1 MYRPLPRS
9 SSGLANQHSDSLTNI
24 QPAIFRSNINPATTN
39 PQPPTM
45 FSDAMTDNTFLD
57 PTTQAQLSA
66 TASSSPAPGPANTAR
81 LTIIGAA
88 ELEVLRKHNRILR
101 SNNISIMKLKNE
113 MEVRALAAERRVELL
128 ERELKE
134 ARGGL

>member
-9 SSGLANQHSDSLTNI
+9 SSGLTNQHSDSLTYI
-24 QPAIFRSNINPATTN
+24 PQPIFQSNINPATTN
-39 PQPPTM
+39 PTIQTM
-45 FSDAMTDNTFLD
+45 FSDAMSDNTLLD

-66 TASSSPAPGPANTAR
+66 ASSSPAPGPTSPAR

-113 MEVRALAAERRVELL
+113 MEVRVLAAERRVELL